1 MGGAMKNC
9 VFALVAAL
17 FLFCGAFAF
26 AQDNKVSQATI
37 DIRDYCD
44 PSSFNTA
51 VGPGTCVR
59 DTTNGEITFSGF
71 VAELTADKSVGAWR
85 FAPQQISV
93 PEGATLH
100 VNNLGGE
107 THTLTAVK
115 RFGEGFLDFLNRLS
129 GNPIP
134 APECGQVVDG
144 TLVPEPPSD
153 ENIFIPA
160 GGTAT
165 VHLEHGVTARYQCC
179 IHLWMVLPLPPKIS
193 ATKRSADF
201 RRDLATC
208 AGENNS
214 AGTCGRLRVL
224 TLPLKTQA
232 Y

>member
-1 MGGAMKNC
+1 
-9 VFALVAAL
+9 
-17 FLFCGAFAF
+17 
-26 AQDNKVSQATI
+26 AQAPI

-51 VGPGTCVR
+51 VGPGTCAR
-59 DTTNGEITFSGF
+59 DTTNGEITF
-71 VAELTADKSVGAWR
+71 AELTADKSVGAWR

-93 PEGATLH
+93 PEGTTLH

-115 RFGEGFLDFLNRLS
+115 RFGEAFLAFSNRLS

-165 VHLEHGVTARYQCC
+165 GHLEHGVTARYQCC
-179 IHLWMVLPLPPKIS
+179 IHPWMRLTI
-193 ATKRSADF
+193 TKD
-201 RRDLATC
+201 
-208 AGENNS
+208 
-214 AGTCGRLRVL
+214 
-224 TLPLKTQA
+224 
-232 Y
+232 